1 MQHRAVLNTDHT
13 TNQEKCIDK
22 NLGLLRTLKNEK
34 GTNID
39 IVDRGNKYLQF
50 LVELNVDV
58 VTYRGGKVAGSL
70 GLGGGHEGEILNHF
84 LGVLGLAGAGLA
96 GAQDALVL
104 AVCNRWLAPCYR
116 SIFLRSDVRDS
127 SSSHTITHS

>member
-1 MQHRAVLNTDHT
+1 MR
-13 TNQEKCIDK
+13 
-22 NLGLLRTLKNEK
+22 LLRTLKNEK
-34 GTNID
+34 GPNID
-39 IVDRGNKYLQF
+39 IVDRTNKYSLF

-96 GAQDALVL
+96 GTQDALVL
-104 AVCNRWLAPCYR
+104 AVCNRWFTPCYR
-116 SIFLRSDVRDS
+116 NIFLRSDVRDS
-127 SSSHTITHS
+127 SPSHTITHS